1 MADLAA
7 NNELECRKTLHW
19 AGQDA
24 EAGSWFVTVP
34 GFCGTLETATT
45 GSMTTLLLRRLLSST
60 TAVVDAMLMVMNI
73 AIAHG

>member
-1 MADLAA
+1 MFEIKRQLMADLAA

-34 GFCGTLETATT
+34 KTVQVSAVRLKP
-45 GSMTTLLLRRLLSST
+45 LLLVR
-60 TAVVDAMLMVMNI
+60 
-73 AIAHG
+73 